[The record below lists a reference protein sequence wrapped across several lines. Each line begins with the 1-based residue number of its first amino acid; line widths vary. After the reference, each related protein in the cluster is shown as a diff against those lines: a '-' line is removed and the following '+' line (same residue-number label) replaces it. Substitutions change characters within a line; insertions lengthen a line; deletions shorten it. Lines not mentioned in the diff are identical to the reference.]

1 MIIIMKTVRITLL
14 FVLFVLPML
23 APWASHDI
31 LQAMHSYHESHHKV
45 EVHTHH
51 DDGHQ
56 TKVVLKNTSHPLH
69 FDIVTYFRDYLHV
82 DLPNPQQDIFQVA
95 KKQVQTGDLE
105 TNNFVYNI
113 PSPRLASLK
122 EEAPP
127 DNYFLLSLFSNE
139 GLYLSTQRLRI

>member
-23 APWASHDI
+23 APLASHDI

-51 DDGHQ
+51 DDSHQ

-69 FDIVTYFRDYLHV
+69 FDIITYFSDYLHV

-95 KKQVQTGDLE
+95 AKQVQNGDLE
-105 TNNFVYNI
+105 KNNFIYNT
-113 PSPRLASLK
+113 PSSHLASLK

-127 DNYFLLSLFSNE
+127 DSYFLNSLFSDE
-139 GLYLSTQRLRI
+139 ELYLSTQRLRI